1 MNQEKI
7 GKFIAKLRKEKNM
20 TQQELADM
28 LNVTDRAVSHWEN
41 GRCLPDISLFKSI
54 CEIFNISINE
64 LISGEKITKENYK
77 EESDNNILNV
87 ITTTEKKNV
96 LVKRKYKIFIM
107 ISITIIVINILIFFL
122 TKKRYEQSEIE
133 SITVFGEKID
143 VIKNKKVY
151 KVYMKSAT
159 IKKRISNKEC
169 VKPIEVKYKNGK
181 RTKEWAFRYNEG
193 DEEAYLYSTT
203 DETYSERIMDNIDNS
218 SIYYVGAY
226 DVYIEVHLDEPLH
239 IDESCKFNK

>member
-1 MNQEKI
+1 
-7 GKFIAKLRKEKNM
+7 
-20 TQQELADM
+20 
-28 LNVTDRAVSHWEN
+28 
-41 GRCLPDISLFKSI
+41 
-54 CEIFNISINE
+54 
-64 LISGEKITKENYK
+64 
-77 EESDNNILNV
+77 
-87 ITTTEKKNV
+87 
-96 LVKRKYKIFIM
+96 M

-181 RTKEWAFRYNEG
+181 RTKEWAFR
-193 DEEAYLYSTT
+193 
-203 DETYSERIMDNIDNS
+203 
-218 SIYYVGAY
+218 
-226 DVYIEVHLDEPLH
+226 
-239 IDESCKFNK
+239 